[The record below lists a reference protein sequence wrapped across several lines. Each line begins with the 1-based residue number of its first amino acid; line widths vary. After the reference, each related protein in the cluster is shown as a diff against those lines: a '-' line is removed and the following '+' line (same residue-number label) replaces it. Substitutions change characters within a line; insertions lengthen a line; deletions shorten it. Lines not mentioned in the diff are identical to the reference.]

1 MKSKALKNVL
11 NVNGVGIIGMYL
23 VVFIGLSIACPNFLK
38 FSNIMIGIRQAV
50 YTAIVAFA
58 MTFVISLGG
67 IDLSVG
73 STVGIS
79 GMVLAAMIL
88 GGYNIYL
95 AIGVVI
101 LLGAFIGLVNGL
113 LVTKLRIAYFIA
125 TLGTMS
131 ILRGLIYVYTK
142 GIPLYGLK
150 YPEIQFVGQGYIGV
164 IPFPIILTLIILLLC
179 YYLFYK
185 TKFGRYTVSI
195 GSNED
200 AAKLVGINVDKIKI
214 LVFMLSG
221 VLCAIVGVILA
232 SRSEA
237 AVPEAGNAYEM
248 DAIAATVIG
257 GTSMSGGKGNMVG
270 TAFGAILMAT
280 IKNGLSLLN
289 VNTFWHQVV
298 IGIFILFAVALDGYA
313 STRAARN
320 G

>member
-1 MKSKALKNVL
+1 MKNNKFIKKIMNID
-11 NVNGVGIIGMYL
+11 GIGIILVYL
-23 VVFIGLSIACPNFLK
+23 AVFIFLSIACPNFLQ
-38 FSNIMIGIRQAV
+38 FSNIMVGIRQAV
-50 YTAIVAFA
+50 YTAIVGFA

-79 GMVLAAMIL
+79 GMVLAAMVL
-88 GGYNIYL
+88 NGYNIYL
-95 AIGVVI
+95 SLLVVI
-101 LLGAFIGLVNGL
+101 LLGAVIGAINGL
-113 LVTKLRIAYFIA
+113 LVTKLKMAYFIA

-131 ILRGLIYVYTK
+131 ILRGLIYIYTE

-150 YPEIQFVGQGYIGV
+150 FPEIQFFGQGYIGA
-164 IPFPIILTLIILLLC
+164 IPVPIIITVFLLVLSC
-179 YYLFYK
+179 YLFYK

-214 LVFMLSG
+214 MVFILSG
-221 VLCAIVGVILA
+221 VFCSIAGIILA

-237 AVPEAGNAYEM
+237 AIPTAGNAYEM

-257 GTSMSGGKGNMVG
+257 GTSMSGGKGNMMG
-270 TAFGAILMAT
+270 TLLGAILMAT

-298 IGIFILFAVALDGYA
+298 IGLFILFAVALDA
-313 STRAARN
+313 FATKKSDKK
-320 G
+320 

>member
-113 LVTKLRIAYFIA
+113 LVTKPMNEHTEGSDLCVYKRNTALRSQVSGNPVCGSGIY
-125 TLGTMS
+125 
-131 ILRGLIYVYTK
+131 RGHSVSNYSH
-142 GIPLYGLK
+142 PD
-150 YPEIQFVGQGYIGV
+150 YPIGV
-164 IPFPIILTLIILLLC
+164 LLSFL
-179 YYLFYK
+179 
-185 TKFGRYTVSI
+185 
-195 GSNED
+195 
-200 AAKLVGINVDKIKI
+200 
-214 LVFMLSG
+214 
-221 VLCAIVGVILA
+221 
-232 SRSEA
+232 
-237 AVPEAGNAYEM
+237 
-248 DAIAATVIG
+248 
-257 GTSMSGGKGNMVG
+257 
-270 TAFGAILMAT
+270 
-280 IKNGLSLLN
+280 
-289 VNTFWHQVV
+289 
-298 IGIFILFAVALDGYA
+298 
-313 STRAARN
+313 
-320 G
+320 

>member
-142 GIPLYGLK
+142 EY
-150 YPEIQFVGQGYIGV
+150 
-164 IPFPIILTLIILLLC
+164 
-179 YYLFYK
+179 
-185 TKFGRYTVSI
+185 RSTVSSI
-195 GSNED
+195 RKSSLWVRDISGSFRFQLFSPSLSFWCVIIFSIRQSLED
-200 AAKLVGINVDKIKI
+200 TQFPLEAMRTQPSWWESMWIK
-214 LVFMLSG
+214 
-221 VLCAIVGVILA
+221 
-232 SRSEA
+232 
-237 AVPEAGNAYEM
+237 
-248 DAIAATVIG
+248 
-257 GTSMSGGKGNMVG
+257 
-270 TAFGAILMAT
+270 
-280 IKNGLSLLN
+280 
-289 VNTFWHQVV
+289 
-298 IGIFILFAVALDGYA
+298 
-313 STRAARN
+313 
-320 G
+320 

>member
-164 IPFPIILTLIILLLC
+164 IPFPIILTLIILLVC

-195 GSNED
+195 GSN
-200 AAKLVGINVDKIKI
+200 KIKI

>member
-131 ILRGLIYVYTK
+131 ILRGLIYVYKRNTALRSQVSGNPVCGS
-142 GIPLYGLK
+142 GIYRGHSVSNYSHPH
-150 YPEIQFVGQGYIGV
+150 YPF
-164 IPFPIILTLIILLLC
+164 
-179 YYLFYK
+179 
-185 TKFGRYTVSI
+185 
-195 GSNED
+195 
-200 AAKLVGINVDKIKI
+200 
-214 LVFMLSG
+214 G
-221 VLCAIVGVILA
+221 VL
-232 SRSEA
+232 
-237 AVPEAGNAYEM
+237 
-248 DAIAATVIG
+248 
-257 GTSMSGGKGNMVG
+257 
-270 TAFGAILMAT
+270 
-280 IKNGLSLLN
+280 LSFL
-289 VNTFWHQVV
+289 
-298 IGIFILFAVALDGYA
+298 
-313 STRAARN
+313 
-320 G
+320 

>member
-164 IPFPIILTLIILLLC
+164 IPFPIILTLIILLVF
-179 YYLFYK
+179 YYCCDK

-232 SRSEA
+232 ARSEA